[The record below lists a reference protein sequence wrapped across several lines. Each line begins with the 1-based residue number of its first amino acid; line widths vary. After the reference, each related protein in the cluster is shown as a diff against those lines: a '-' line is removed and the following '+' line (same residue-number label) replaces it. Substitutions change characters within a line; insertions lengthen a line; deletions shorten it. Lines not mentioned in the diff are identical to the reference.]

1 MADQDKYDIQ
11 TDRWQKNAED
21 HGRMDAQLVAL
32 TSDVKVLD
40 TKVKALDTKVDALDT
55 KFEVLKTEVGVL
67 KNDVG
72 VLKTQVGVLQ
82 TQVGVLQTD
91 VGTLKTKAEV
101 LENKFDN
108 LEAKV
113 DKIEEDVKGLRQDIQ
128 RGFEKMG
135 ERLDGIVNMFAL
147 VHQKIEDQGKESR
160 KDLYRLITT
169 IAIILGVTIAL
180 GALMIDLF
188 DLLPAVTEK

>member
-1 MADQDKYDIQ
+1 MPDQDKYDIQ
-11 TDRWQKNAED
+11 SDRWQKNAED
-21 HGRMDAQLVAL
+21 HGRMDAQLATL

-40 TKVKALDTKVDALDT
+40 TKVKALDTKVEVLDTKVEALDT
-55 KFEVLKTEVGVL
+55 KVKALDTKVEVLDTKVEALDTKVEVLNTE
-67 KNDVG
+67 
-72 VLKTQVGVLQ
+72 
-82 TQVGVLQTD
+82 

-101 LENKFDN
+101 LDTKIDN

-113 DKIEEDVKGLRQDIQ
+113 DKVEEDVKGLRQDIQ
-128 RGFEKMG
+128 RGFEKIG
-135 ERLDGIVNMFAL
+135 ERFDGMINMIASVN
-147 VHQKIEDQGKESR
+147 QKIEDQGKESR

-188 DLLPAVTEK
+188 DLLPAVTKK